1 MKRFAAL
8 LALLFAAFAASA
20 QQPGRLLSQPELDAL
35 VAPIA
40 LYPDSVVSQV
50 LVAST
55 YPQEVAHAASWSRAN
70 PHLSGDDAV
79 HAAAPNGWHPAVTG
93 LVAFPDL
100 LARMEES
107 PQWVADL
114 GQAYLAQEPHVMATV
129 QQLRA
134 RAHASGHLRSDTQQ
148 QVYSSAGRIVVQPVY
163 PHYVVL
169 PYYNPLLVFGHWHS
183 ARHRP
188 VYWRPWHARPV
199 TYRWHA
205 PQHWSV
211 HRHVHRQTVVRPY
224 VQVPEAHR
232 RPIVQ
237 SAGAIVERARIE
249 HRSMPAAAGFTHHQ
263 HRGRDHAEHRGRD
276 HDPRHSRNN
285 KERRHR

>member
-1 MKRFAAL
+1 MKRFLAFLVLLLSAL
-8 LALLFAAFAASA
+8 TASA

-55 YPQEVAHAASWSRAN
+55 YPQDVAHAAAWSRAN

-114 GQAYLAQEPHVMATV
+114 GHAYLAQEPPHVMATV

-134 RAHASGHLRSDTQQ
+134 RAHAGGHLRSDGQQ

-163 PHYVVL
+163 PQYVVL
-169 PYYNPLLVFGHWHS
+169 PYYNPLVVFGHWHS
-183 ARHRP
+183 AHYRP

-211 HRHVHRQTVVRPY
+211 HRHVHRQTVVGPY
-224 VQVPEAHR
+224 VKVPEAHR
-232 RPIVQ
+232 RPIVE
-237 SAGAIVERARIE
+237 SARIE
-249 HRSMPAAAGFTHHQ
+249 HRSMPAAAGFTHQ
-263 HRGRDHAEHRGRD
+263 QQRARDHGEHRGRG
-276 HDPRHSRNN
+276 HGPRHSSG
-285 KERRHR
+285 KEGHRHR